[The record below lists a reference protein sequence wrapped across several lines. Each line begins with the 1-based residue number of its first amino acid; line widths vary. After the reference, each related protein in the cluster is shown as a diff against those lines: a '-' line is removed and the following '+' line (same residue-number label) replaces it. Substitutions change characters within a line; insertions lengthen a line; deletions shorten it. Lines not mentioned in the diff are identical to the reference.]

1 MRRTKFLGL
10 AVLGA
15 VAAGCGGI
23 SLFSGRINGAFFEP
37 TGTVFAFVDQLS
49 PAPQLATNPSSR
61 FIASGVYAYFDAA
74 QDQASQNGTNLAE
87 LKQEIANHDWISLEW
102 ANSNEL
108 EVGKTYKTTLIRTT
122 EEPFFRVVDPSATD
136 VTAGFT
142 ARVGFRRAPVRR
154 NAPYTCP
161 SGSPRFLCQDYRPFG
176 TRAVVEVT
184 LNSVNRALGAQ
195 STLTVKV
202 TVEKA
207 ATDPEDAL
215 TGTLSGSLA
224 ADTVSERVAE
234 TNLATLGL
242 YALFNVNPGT
252 VIP

>member
-1 MRRTKFLGL
+1 MRRMRFLGWV
-10 AVLGA
+10 VLGA

-108 EVGKTYKTTLIRTT
+108 EVGKTFKTTLIRTT

-142 ARVGFRRAPVRR
+142 ARVGFRRAPVRH
-154 NAPYTCP
+154 AQ
-161 SGSPRFLCQDYRPFG
+161 GLVGVLFHQQDG
-176 TRAVVEVT
+176 HAVV
-184 LNSVNRALGAQ
+184 A
-195 STLTVKV
+195 
-202 TVEKA
+202 VELLDDLE
-207 ATDPEDAL
+207 DPPDV
-215 TGTLSGSLA
+215 
-224 ADTVSERVAE
+224 DRRQPER
-234 TNLATLGL
+234 GL
-242 YALFNVNPGT
+242 VEQQQLRS
-252 VIP
+252 